1 MSTGATTTVRCDGDL
16 DIVTAQD
23 LKRRLVALVEPGA
36 TLTLDFTAIG
46 FVDSSGLGALVALH
60 HYAKSKGATLVIRA
74 VPDSVRNLFTLTRLD
89 DLFVIE

>member
-36 TLTLDFTAIG
+36 TLTLDMTEIG

-60 HYAKSKGATLVIRA
+60 HYAAANSATLVIRS
-74 VPDSVRNLFTLTRLD
+74 VPDHLRNLFTLTRLD
-89 DLFVIE
+89 SFFSIE